1 MSPRVKIENIK
12 QQINITCGTGLL
24 TLYLILLIYFDQ
36 LTFKMLTVKILINGN
51 EELFNCTQRT
61 LFVHSKEGTPGTP
74 VSPCPYNTFL
84 PYYELVTDRN
94 INKQPEQCLNNL
106 EIQETAVH

>member
-1 MSPRVKIENIK
+1 MFI
-12 QQINITCGTGLL
+12 
-24 TLYLILLIYFDQ
+24 
-36 LTFKMLTVKILINGN
+36 
-51 EELFNCTQRT
+51 CTQRT

-74 VSPCPYNTFL
+74 VSPYNTFL